1 MWYYDADESI
11 GMDSHGNQTTDGED
25 KATLEKSNGRESLP
39 SLQFLMNS
47 KVELSL
53 TIYFLLYF
61 DRGNSIGRHCNVDL

>member
-1 MWYYDADESI
+1 
-11 GMDSHGNQTTDGED
+11 MDSHGNQTTDGED

-53 TIYFLLYF
+53 TIYFLLYI
-61 DRGNSIGRHCNVDL
+61 DRGNPIG